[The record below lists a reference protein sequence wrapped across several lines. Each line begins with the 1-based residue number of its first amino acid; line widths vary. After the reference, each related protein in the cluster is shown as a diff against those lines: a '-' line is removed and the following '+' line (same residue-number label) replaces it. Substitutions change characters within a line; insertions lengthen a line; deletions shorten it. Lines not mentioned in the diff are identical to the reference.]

1 MESKVLRELGRIVAG
16 GYGDHQQVR
25 QQMMNRIRVVIRMNN
40 EGLPFDK
47 PEEKKGDDEKDFD
60 AKYQDS
66 NLLPLLEEM
75 IKAGKITDTEYDYLK
90 KAIELAKKAKSLEQS
105 FVGPMERL
113 IESEPLWTKF
123 LYYVR
128 GIGAVLAAKLMAKI
142 GDCSRYEH
150 VSSLWRHFGFH
161 LVCPKCVEKVDG
173 KIISQLVSADGKC
186 PICSSPGVGPKRKK
200 GQAIDYDS
208 RLRSLGWNIGVSLI
222 KQKSP
227 VYHGIYSQEKTRQL
241 ERVYPQGE
249 LARIYGAPYK
259 TEDVNLKLIHAH
271 NRALRKMVKIFLQHC
286 WIVSRREAGLPLTDP
301 YVKGKL
307 GHQDIITPENVLT
320 ANEADPR
327 RKSEAA

>member
-25 QQMMNRIRVVIRMNN
+25 QQMMNRIRVVIRMKN

-47 PEEKKGDDEKDFD
+47 PEEKKGDDEKNFD
-60 AKYQDS
+60 AKYQDV
-66 NLLPLLEEM
+66 NLTPLLEEM

-90 KAIELAKKAKSLEQS
+90 KAIELADKAKSLERS

-113 IESEPLWTKF
+113 IESEPLWIKF
-123 LYYVR
+123 LYHVR

-161 LVCPKCVEKVDG
+161 LVCPKCVEKVEG
-173 KIISQLVSADGKC
+173 KTIPLLVNADGKC
-186 PICSSPGVGPKRKK
+186 SVCGSPGVGPKRKK
-200 GQAIDYDS
+200 GQGIDYDS
-208 RLRSLGWNIGVSLI
+208 RLRSLAWNIGNSLV
-222 KQKSP
+222 KQRSP
-227 VYHGIYSQEKTRQL
+227 VYYEIYKREKARQL

-249 LARIYGAPYK
+249 LARIYGDPYK
-259 TEDVNLKLIHAH
+259 AEDVNLKLIHAH

-286 WIVSRREAGLPLTDP
+286 WIISRREAGLPLTDP
-301 YVKGKL
+301 YAKGKL
-307 GHQDIITPENVLT
+307 GHQDIVTPEDVHK
-320 ANEADPR
+320 ANEADPQK
-327 RKSEAA
+327 KSEAA